1 MADKGTADKAKG
13 KAKEAAGKVT
23 GNERLTA
30 EGKIDQAKGEAKK
43 TMSDAKD
50 ALQGKHRKG

>member
-30 EGKIDQAKGEAKK
+30 EGKIDQAVGETKK